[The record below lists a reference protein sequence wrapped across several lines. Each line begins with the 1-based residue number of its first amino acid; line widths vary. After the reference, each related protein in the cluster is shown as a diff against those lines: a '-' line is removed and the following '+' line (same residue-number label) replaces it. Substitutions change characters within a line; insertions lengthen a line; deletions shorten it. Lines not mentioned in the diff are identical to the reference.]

1 MIVLFRNINMQWRV
15 SIAMLTLF
23 VFPFIPAQGANE
35 KIYEEIEWIQLMPED
50 DLEALL
56 NPPDFL
62 ADIQDGS
69 ELDSVDALSN
79 MTADNEMALR
89 FEQALTSTRV
99 IDSFN
104 QKSVRIPGFMVPL
117 TSDEQQRVTEFFIVP
132 YFGACLHMP
141 PPPPNQII
149 FGKVKQGFEL
159 SKLDMPFWFEGRIN
173 IETISNTTGT
183 AAYGMILDNIREY
196 E

>member
-1 MIVLFRNINMQWRV
+1 
-15 SIAMLTLF
+15 MLTLF

-79 MTADNEMALR
+79 MTTDNEIALR

-99 IDSFN
+99 IDSFS

>member
-23 VFPFIPAQGANE
+23 VFPFTPAQGANE

-159 SKLDMPFWFEGRIN
+159 TKLDMPFWFEGKIN

-183 AAYGMILDNIREY
+183 AAYGMILDNIQEY